1 LTKRKTT
8 TAEISND
15 RSILSNRPQMHDW
28 HPIAKA
34 PFDRDLHLSV
44 IEDDEVHALC
54 FPCRRTRH
62 GWKHGATGEHL
73 PIDPTHWR
81 EWQD

>member
-1 LTKRKTT
+1 M
-8 TAEISND
+8 SND